1 MCGFAGVF
9 EHGRSEGGIDPAVIA
24 RMRETIAHRGP
35 DGEGLFVSPDRRLGL
50 GHRRLSIVDP
60 AHGAQP
66 MFGAGGT
73 CVVFNGEIYNY
84 PALREELIDDG
95 AHFVTDCD
103 TEVLLHL
110 YERAGEGF
118 VERLTGMF
126 TFALWDPAAERL
138 LLARDPAGEKPMY
151 WADRD
156 GRLIFGSEIKAL
168 LAHPAVDAD
177 VDRSTLG
184 PYLANLVSLAPTTMF
199 AGISKLPPGT
209 ILRAGRDG
217 VSLRRYRRLAGPR
230 RWRDDSLAEAAP
242 RVRELLDR
250 SIDERL
256 MSDVPVG
263 VLLSGGLDSTAL
275 VGALS
280 ARGRSLPTFS
290 VGFAEPEIDERHHAR
305 RVAEHFGTEH
315 HEIELSERMALDFL
329 PTLIRHQD
337 EPLGD
342 PVCMPGHFVCGLA
355 REQGVKVVLAGEGA
369 DELFWG
375 YPRYMK
381 TMARWPQIRAAL
393 RLPRPARAAA
403 ARLAETR
410 SSGYLAEA
418 MEGVAAGRLLP
429 MHLPVGLSR
438 KQRQLVLG
446 GDGDSGWR
454 ADPDV
459 GAWES
464 PLDTLAFDT
473 QEYEFE
479 VRLPEL
485 LLMRIDRFSMSNGVE
500 ARVPFLAPD
509 LVDYVYGLP
518 VEQKLHH
525 GVTKVVMRRAVE
537 GLVPDWVL
545 ARRKQGFGAPVVS
558 WLQLRFGDLLRT
570 MLRSGELD
578 EYIDAEETERLIAA
592 RSLSAWPVLNFA
604 LWHHHWVLGNSLEEL
619 IERAAPAERDRAG
632 VTG

>member
-1 MCGFAGVF
+1 MCGLTGVF
-9 EHGRSEGGIDPAVIA
+9 EHGLGEGGVDPAVIA
-24 RMRETIAHRGP
+24 RMRDTLVHRGP
-35 DGEGLFVSPDRRLGL
+35 DGEGLFVSSDRRVGL

-66 MFGAGGT
+66 MFGAHEE

-84 PALREELIDDG
+84 PALREELVADG
-95 AHFVTDCD
+95 ARFATDCD

-110 YERAGEGF
+110 YEREGEAF

-126 TFALWDPAAERL
+126 TFALWDPRRELL
-138 LLARDPAGEKPMY
+138 LLARDPVGEKPLY
-151 WADRD
+151 WTDRG

-168 LAHPAVDAD
+168 LAHPAVDAA
-177 VDRSTLG
+177 VNREVLA
-184 PYLANLVSLAPTTMF
+184 PYLANLVSPAPATMF
-199 AGISKLPPGT
+199 AGISKLEPGT
-209 ILRAGRDG
+209 LLRCTRDG
-217 VSLRRYRRLAGPR
+217 VTTRRYRRIAGER
-230 RWRDDSLAEAAP
+230 TWRDDPIERAAP
-242 RVRELLDR
+242 RVRELLER

-290 VGFAEPEIDERHHAR
+290 VGFAEPELDERHHAR

-342 PVCMPGHFVCGLA
+342 PVCMPLHFVCGLA
-355 REQGVKVVLAGEGA
+355 RENGVKVVLAGEGA

-375 YPRYMK
+375 YPRYIK

-393 RLPRPARAAA
+393 RLPRPARSAAA
-403 ARLAETR
+403 KLAGLTR
-410 SSGYLAEA
+410 SGYLAEA

-438 KQRQLVLG
+438 KQRRLVLG

-454 ADPDV
+454 PAPA
-459 GAWES
+459 GSWEG
-464 PLDTLAFDT
+464 PLDTVAFDT
-473 QEYEFE
+473 QEHEFE
-479 VRLPEL
+479 MRLPEL

-500 ARVPFLAPD
+500 ARVPFLSPE
-509 LVDYVYGLP
+509 LIDYVYRLP
-518 VEQKLHH
+518 VEQKLHA
-525 GVTKVVMRRAVE
+525 GVTKVVMRQAVQ

-545 ARRKQGFGAPVVS
+545 ARPKQGFGAPVVS
-558 WLQLRFGDLLRT
+558 WLQLRFGELLRT
-570 MLRSGELD
+570 LLAGGELD
-578 EYIDAEETERLIAA
+578 EYVDAEATERLIAE
-592 RSLSAWPVLNFA
+592 RSLSAWPILNFA
-604 LWHHHWVLGNSLEEL
+604 LWHHHWVLGNSLEET
-619 IERAAPAERDRAG
+619 IERAVPLDRRTG
-632 VTG
+632 VAS